1 MQELIQYFQTL
12 EARITGYEAR
22 IAALEAE
29 KQAAEARIAALEAE
43 KEKNQRVLT
52 ALKADIEEL
61 QSRPYVEMEDED
73 EDFEVEEPI
82 EEEEF
87 VAKEVAEEPV
97 AEAPKVEE
105 PKAEEPKVEKPKVEK
120 PKVEEPVVEEPKAEE
135 PQQELFEE
143 PVAEKEPAAPKAMLY
158 GKPVDDIRLA
168 ISLGDRFLYQRELF
182 GQNAELMQRSLTVL
196 NELHSFEEALNYIS
210 SHFQWDTESNT
221 YQQFLVTL
229 HRRFG

>member
-82 EEEEF
+82 EEEEV

-105 PKAEEPKVEKPKVEK
+105 PVVVE

>member
-97 AEAPKVEE
+97 AEAPEV
-105 PKAEEPKVEKPKVEK
+105 EEPKVEEPV
-120 PKVEEPVVEEPKAEE
+120 VEEPVVEEPKAEE

>member
-29 KQAAEARIAALEAE
+29 KQAAEARIAALEAD

-105 PKAEEPKVEKPKVEK
+105 PKVEE

>member
-1 MQELIQYFQTL
+1 MQELIQYFETL

-105 PKAEEPKVEKPKVEK
+105 PKVEA

>member
-82 EEEEF
+82 EEEEV

-97 AEAPKVEE
+97 AEAPVAEAQKVEE
-105 PKAEEPKVEKPKVEK
+105 PKVEEPV
-120 PKVEEPVVEEPKAEE
+120 VEEPVVEEPKAEE

-182 GQNAELMQRSLTVL
+182 GQNAELMLRTLTEI
-196 NELHSFEEALNYIS
+196 NELHSFDEAMTYIGS
-210 SHFQWDTESNT
+210 RFQWDTESNS
-221 YQQFLVTL
+221 YQQFIVSL

>member
-43 KEKNQRVLT
+43 KEKNQRVFT

-82 EEEEF
+82 EEEEV

-97 AEAPKVEE
+97 AEAPV
-105 PKAEEPKVEKPKVEK
+105 AEA
-120 PKVEEPVVEEPKAEE
+120 PKVEEPVVEEPVVEESKAEE

-182 GQNAELMQRSLTVL
+182 GQNAELMLRTLTEI
-196 NELHSFEEALNYIS
+196 NELHSFDEAMTYIGS
-210 SHFQWDTESNT
+210 RFQWDTESNS
-221 YQQFLVTL
+221 YQQFIVSL

>member
-82 EEEEF
+82 EEEEV

-97 AEAPKVEE
+97 VVEPKVEE
-105 PKAEEPKVEKPKVEK
+105 PVVVE

-182 GQNAELMQRSLTVL
+182 GQNAELMQRSLTEL

>member
-87 VAKEVAEEPV
+87 VAKEVTEEPV

-105 PKAEEPKVEKPKVEK
+105 PKVEE

-182 GQNAELMQRSLTVL
+182 GQNAELMQRSLTEL

>member
-82 EEEEF
+82 EEEEV

-97 AEAPKVEE
+97 VEE
-105 PKAEEPKVEKPKVEK
+105 
-120 PKVEEPVVEEPKAEE
+120 PKVEEPVAEEPKAEE

>member
-43 KEKNQRVLT
+43 KEKNQRVFT

-82 EEEEF
+82 EEEEV

-97 AEAPKVEE
+97 VEE
-105 PKAEEPKVEKPKVEK
+105 PK
-120 PKVEEPVVEEPKAEE
+120 VEEPKAEE

-182 GQNAELMQRSLTVL
+182 GQNAELMLRTLTEI
-196 NELHSFEEALNYIS
+196 NELHSFDEAMTYIGS
-210 SHFQWDTESNT
+210 RFQWDTESNS
-221 YQQFLVTL
+221 YQQFIVSL

>member
-87 VAKEVAEEPV
+87 VAKEVAEE
-97 AEAPKVEE
+97 
-105 PKAEEPKVEKPKVEK
+105 
-120 PKVEEPVVEEPKAEE
+120 
-135 PQQELFEE
+135 
-143 PVAEKEPAAPKAMLY
+143 AAPKAMLY

-182 GQNAELMQRSLTVL
+182 GQNAELMQRSLTEL

>member
-82 EEEEF
+82 EEEEV
-87 VAKEVAEEPV
+87 VAKEVAEAPVAEAPV

-105 PKAEEPKVEKPKVEK
+105 PVVEEPK
-120 PKVEEPVVEEPKAEE
+120 VEEPKAEE

-182 GQNAELMQRSLTVL
+182 GQNAELMLRTLTEI
-196 NELHSFEEALNYIS
+196 NELHSFDEAMTYIGS
-210 SHFQWDTESNT
+210 RFQWDTESNS
-221 YQQFLVTL
+221 YQQFIVSL

>member
-105 PKAEEPKVEKPKVEK
+105 PVVEE
-120 PKVEEPVVEEPKAEE
+120 PKVEEPVAEEPKAEE

-182 GQNAELMQRSLTVL
+182 GQNAELMQRSLTEL

>member
-97 AEAPKVEE
+97 AEAPKVE
-105 PKAEEPKVEKPKVEK
+105 APKVEE

>member
-73 EDFEVEEPI
+73 EDFEVEEPS

-97 AEAPKVEE
+97 AEAPVAEAPKVEE
-105 PKAEEPKVEKPKVEK
+105 

-182 GQNAELMQRSLTVL
+182 GQNAELMQRSLTEL

>member
-61 QSRPYVEMEDED
+61 QSRPYVEIEDED

-82 EEEEF
+82 EEEEV

-105 PKAEEPKVEKPKVEK
+105 PKVEEPKVEEPK
-120 PKVEEPVVEEPKAEE
+120 VEEPKAEE

-143 PVAEKEPAAPKAMLY
+143 PVAEKEPTAPKAMLY

>member
-43 KEKNQRVLT
+43 KEKNQRVLS

-105 PKAEEPKVEKPKVEK
+105 PKVEEPKVEEPV
-120 PKVEEPVVEEPKAEE
+120 VEEPVVEEPKAEE

>member
-82 EEEEF
+82 EEKEF

-97 AEAPKVEE
+97 AEA
-105 PKAEEPKVEKPKVEK
+105 

>member
-105 PKAEEPKVEKPKVEK
+105 PKVEE

>member
-82 EEEEF
+82 EEEEV
-87 VAKEVAEEPV
+87 VAKEV

-105 PKAEEPKVEKPKVEK
+105 PKVEEPKVEEPV
-120 PKVEEPVVEEPKAEE
+120 VEEPVVEEPKAEE

-143 PVAEKEPAAPKAMLY
+143 PVAEKEPVAPKAMLY

-182 GQNAELMQRSLTVL
+182 GQNAELMLRTLTEI
-196 NELHSFEEALNYIS
+196 NELHSFDEAMTYIGS
-210 SHFQWDTESNT
+210 RFQWDTESNS
-221 YQQFLVTL
+221 YQQFIVSL

>member
-1 MQELIQYFQTL
+1 MQELIQYFETL

-82 EEEEF
+82 VEEEV

-105 PKAEEPKVEKPKVEK
+105 PK
-120 PKVEEPVVEEPKAEE
+120 VEESKAEE

>member
-105 PKAEEPKVEKPKVEK
+105 PVVEE
-120 PKVEEPVVEEPKAEE
+120 PKVEEPVAEEPKAEE

>member
-97 AEAPKVEE
+97 AEEPKVEE
-105 PKAEEPKVEKPKVEK
+105 PKVEEPV
-120 PKVEEPVVEEPKAEE
+120 VEEPVVEEPKAEE

>member
-29 KQAAEARIAALEAE
+29 KQTAEARIAALEAE

-97 AEAPKVEE
+97 AEEPKVEE
-105 PKAEEPKVEKPKVEK
+105 PKVEEPV
-120 PKVEEPVVEEPKAEE
+120 VEEPVVEEPKAEE

>member
-1 MQELIQYFQTL
+1 MQELIQYFETL

-82 EEEEF
+82 EEEEV

-105 PKAEEPKVEKPKVEK
+105 PVVEE

-182 GQNAELMQRSLTVL
+182 GQNAELMQRSLTEL

>member
-82 EEEEF
+82 EEEEV
-87 VAKEVAEEPV
+87 VAKEVAEEPT
-97 AEAPKVEE
+97 VEE
-105 PKAEEPKVEKPKVEK
+105 PI
-120 PKVEEPVVEEPKAEE
+120 VEEPKAEE

-182 GQNAELMQRSLTVL
+182 GQNAELMLRTLTEI
-196 NELHSFEEALNYIS
+196 NELHSFDEAMTYIGS
-210 SHFQWDTESNT
+210 RFQWDTESNS
-221 YQQFLVTL
+221 YQQFIVSL

>member
-105 PKAEEPKVEKPKVEK
+105 PKVEE
-120 PKVEEPVVEEPKAEE
+120 PKVEEPVVEEPKAEK

-182 GQNAELMQRSLTVL
+182 GQNAELMQRSLTEL

>member
-82 EEEEF
+82 EEEEV

-105 PKAEEPKVEKPKVEK
+105 PKVEE

-182 GQNAELMQRSLTVL
+182 GQNAELMQRSLTEL

>member
-52 ALKADIEEL
+52 VLKADIEEL

-82 EEEEF
+82 EEEEV

-97 AEAPKVEE
+97 AEAPV
-105 PKAEEPKVEKPKVEK
+105 AEA
-120 PKVEEPVVEEPKAEE
+120 PKVEEPVVEEPVVEESKAEE

-182 GQNAELMQRSLTVL
+182 GQNAELMLRTLTEI
-196 NELHSFEEALNYIS
+196 NELHSFDEAMTYIGS
-210 SHFQWDTESNT
+210 RFQWDTESNS
-221 YQQFLVTL
+221 YQQFIVSL

>member
-105 PKAEEPKVEKPKVEK
+105 PKVEE
-120 PKVEEPVVEEPKAEE
+120 PKVEEPVVEKPKAEE

>member
-1 MQELIQYFQTL
+1 MQQLVQYFQTL

-97 AEAPKVEE
+97 AEEPKVEE
-105 PKAEEPKVEKPKVEK
+105 PKVEEPV
-120 PKVEEPVVEEPKAEE
+120 VEEPVVEEPKAEE

-182 GQNAELMQRSLTVL
+182 GQNAELMQRSLTEL

>member
-87 VAKEVAEEPV
+87 VAKEVAEAPV

-105 PKAEEPKVEKPKVEK
+105 PKVEE